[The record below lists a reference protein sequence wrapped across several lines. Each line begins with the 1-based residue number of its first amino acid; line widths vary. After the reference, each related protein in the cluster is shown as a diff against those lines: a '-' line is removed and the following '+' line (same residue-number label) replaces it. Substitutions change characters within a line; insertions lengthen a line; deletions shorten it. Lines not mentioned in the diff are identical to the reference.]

1 MAVTVEHVR
10 VSVGR
15 PLTTF
20 ETDQAT
26 LWISDALVLIG
37 ARATRERTNLAS
49 LDQGSLDMVVREAVA
64 ARIKKPDD
72 ATQVSVSVDDGQ
84 MSRTYKSA
92 TGQIE
97 ITDAWWELLF
107 PSGSGEA
114 FSVPLGY
121 RPPRHHHHDHEPL
134 SQPFWDVN

>member
-1 MAVTVEHVR
+1 MAVTVDQVQ
-10 VSVGR
+10 VSMGR
-15 PLTTF
+15 TLTTA
-20 ETDQAT
+20 ESAQAT

-37 ARATRERTNLAS
+37 ARATREHTDIS
-49 LDQGSLDMVVREAVA
+49 SVDQGVLDMVVREAVA

-97 ITDAWWELLF
+97 IRDEWWELLF
-107 PSGSGEA
+107 PSGAGEA
-114 FSVPLGY
+114 FSVPLSY
-121 RPPRHHHHDHEPL
+121 RPPRRHHHDREPL